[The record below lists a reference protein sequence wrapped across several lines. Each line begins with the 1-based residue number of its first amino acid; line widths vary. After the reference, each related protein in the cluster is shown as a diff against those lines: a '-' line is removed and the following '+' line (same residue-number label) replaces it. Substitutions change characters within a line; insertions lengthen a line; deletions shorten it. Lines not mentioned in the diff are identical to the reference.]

1 MLITFSGVVGSGK
14 STNAKKARRMIESM
28 GFEVIYL
35 RFRFVSWRWLFKP
48 ISAMK
53 TKKNGDTKQRND
65 RTKQAPEALRSG
77 KFEKLNFLRFSGYLW
92 RMLVFRMLLAM
103 KLDGKIVITDRY
115 YYDNFSHYFLSG
127 PMERLYLAILKR
139 ALPRPDLAFFLMANE
154 RRIVERRPHYDP
166 DYLVQLCHHYS
177 AILHRF
183 PELVPINTDRFDT
196 LDEIIAQNI
205 KRALCTVFKTA
216 VVETM
221 APGLKFRQH

>member
-35 RFRFVSWRWLFKP
+35 RFRFVSWKWLFKS

-53 TKKNGDTKQRND
+53 TKKGSDTKQKND
-65 RTKQAPEALRSG
+65 RPKRAPEPLRSG

-103 KLDGKIVITDRY
+103 KLNGKIVITDRY
-115 YYDNFSHYFLSG
+115 YYDNLSHYFLSG

-139 ALPRPDLAFFLMANE
+139 ALPRPDLALFLMADE
-154 RRIVERRPHYDP
+154 RRIIERRSHYDP
-166 DYLVQLCHHYS
+166 DYLVQLCRRYG
-177 AILHRF
+177 ALLPRF

-196 LDEIIAQNI
+196 LDEVIAQNI
-205 KRALCTVFKTA
+205 KRALCAAFKTTT
-216 VVETM
+216 VESM
-221 APGLKFRQH
+221 VPGLKLRQH